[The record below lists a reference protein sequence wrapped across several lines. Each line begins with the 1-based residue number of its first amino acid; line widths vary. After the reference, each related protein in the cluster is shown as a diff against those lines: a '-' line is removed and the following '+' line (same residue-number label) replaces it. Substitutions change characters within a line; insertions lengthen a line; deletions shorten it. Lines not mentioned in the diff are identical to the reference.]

1 MGTPPRLG
9 FGTMNIGDLVEYK
22 TWKAIITNKVKR
34 GSSER
39 TLWVYT
45 LHFLGDPPEF
55 LRRGHDGYFS
65 GFQGWEL
72 ELLSTGEPNED
83 W

>member
-1 MGTPPRLG
+1 
-9 FGTMNIGDLVEYK
+9 MNIGDLVEYI
-22 TWKAIITNKVKR
+22 TWKAIITNKVKKGR
-34 GSSER
+34 SGR
-39 TLWVYT
+39 ARWVYT

-55 LRRGHDGYFS
+55 IRRGHDGYFS

-83 W
+83 WRLGKL